1 MGDEVESFVIGN
13 KVCEFITMRI
23 VRMAYNQTKAL
34 RLIFETCN
42 HRLYFKKFSKYNDN
56 KATLQSRRLHFYFF
70 EQLDSDYVTTAHSG
84 RIELSGS

>member
-34 RLIFETCN
+34 RLILETCN
-42 HRLYFKKFSKYNDN
+42 HRLYFKKFSKIMIIKLCYNQTI
-56 KATLQSRRLHFYFF
+56 ALLFF
-70 EQLDSDYVTTAHSG
+70 
-84 RIELSGS
+84 